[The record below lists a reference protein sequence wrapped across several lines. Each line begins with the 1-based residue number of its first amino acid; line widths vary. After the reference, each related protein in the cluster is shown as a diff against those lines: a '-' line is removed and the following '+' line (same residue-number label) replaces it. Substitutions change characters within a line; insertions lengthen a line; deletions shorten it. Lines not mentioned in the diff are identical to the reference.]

1 MKINEFISE
10 YNKNKKQAAFNVAKL
25 INAKTYVPVLRKRQ
39 LAELVYQNSISY
51 ENGLVKVDSLT
62 KYLIFSMVIISEY
75 TDLEFTVDENGK
87 ATAEAIAEYDSLC
100 EAGLIDVVI
109 SCFAA
114 DYARA
119 NEILNYVFKDN
130 LAVTNT
136 VEAVIGSLSEQI
148 GVALLMWRVTPNLRQ
163 TIRFRA
169 SGASSRRSSI
179 SAAAPTRRSFES
191 HRLRQRRQ
199 QYVAGSVAKSRPAGC
214 GKTALSKN
222 KEQN

>member
-1 MKINEFISE
+1 MKINTFIEE
-10 YNKNKKQAAFNVAKL
+10 YKKNSKSPAFNVAKL

-87 ATAEAIAEYDSLC
+87 ATAEAIAEYDVLC
-100 EAGLIDVVI
+100 EAGLVDVVI
-109 SCFAA
+109 NCFAA

-136 VEAVIGSLSEQI
+136 VEAVVGNLVENVKDSMDGLVVTLKDKIDNFDMDLSNVDMSQLDKLDKLFNLLGS
-148 GVALLMWRVTPNLRQ
+148 A
-163 TIRFRA
+163 
-169 SGASSRRSSI
+169 
-179 SAAAPTRRSFES
+179 
-191 HRLRQRRQ
+191 
-199 QYVAGSVAKSRPAGC
+199 
-214 GKTALSKN
+214 N
-222 KEQN
+222 K

>member
-10 YNKNKKQAAFNVAKL
+10 YNKNKKNATFNVAKL

-75 TDLEFTVDENGK
+75 TDLEFTVDENGS
-87 ATAEAIAEYDSLC
+87 ATAEAIAEYDALC
-100 EAGLIDVVI
+100 EAGLVDVVI
-109 SCFAA
+109 GCFAA

-136 VEAVIGSLSEQI
+136 VEAVVGGLVENVNDSLD
-148 GVALLMWRVTPNLRQ
+148 
-163 TIRFRA
+163 
-169 SGASSRRSSI
+169 SI
-179 SAAAPTRRSFES
+179 S
-191 HRLRQRRQ
+191 
-199 QYVAGSVAKSRPAGC
+199 
-214 GKTALSKN
+214 TALKEKIENFDMDLSKVDMSQLDKLDKLFNLLGSAN
-222 KEQN
+222 K

>member
-10 YNKNKKQAAFNVAKL
+10 YNKNKKNAAFNVAKL

-62 KYLIFSMVIISEY
+62 KYLIFSMLMISEY
-75 TDLEFTVDENGK
+75 TDLEFTVDENGS
-87 ATAEAIAEYDSLC
+87 ATTEAIAEYDALC

-109 SCFAA
+109 GCFAA

-136 VEAVIGSLSEQI
+136 VEAVVGSLVENVNDSLD
-148 GVALLMWRVTPNLRQ
+148 G
-163 TIRFRA
+163 
-169 SGASSRRSSI
+169 I
-179 SAAAPTRRSFES
+179 S
-191 HRLRQRRQ
+191 
-199 QYVAGSVAKSRPAGC
+199 
-214 GKTALSKN
+214 TALKEKIVNFDMDLSKVDMSQLDKLDKLFNLLGSAN
-222 KEQN
+222 K

>member
-10 YNKNKKQAAFNVAKL
+10 YNKNKKNAAFNVAKL
-25 INAKTYVPVLRKRQ
+25 INVKTYVPVLRKRQ

-62 KYLIFSMVIISEY
+62 KYLIFSMLMISEY

-87 ATAEAIAEYDSLC
+87 ATAEAIAEYDALC
-100 EAGLIDVVI
+100 EVGLIDVI
-109 SCFAA
+109 IGCFAT

-136 VEAVIGSLSEQI
+136 VEAVVGNLVENLNGSLDSI
-148 GVALLMWRVTPNLRQ
+148 TTALKDKIENFDMDLSNVDMSQLDELFNL
-163 TIRFRA
+163 
-169 SGASSRRSSI
+169 
-179 SAAAPTRRSFES
+179 
-191 HRLRQRRQ
+191 L
-199 QYVAGSVAKSRPAGC
+199 GSV
-214 GKTALSKN
+214 N
-222 KEQN
+222 K

>member
-10 YNKNKKQAAFNVAKL
+10 YNKNKKNAAFNVAKL
-25 INAKTYVPVLRKRQ
+25 INVKTYVPVLRKRQ

-75 TDLEFTVDENGK
+75 TDLEFTVDENGR
-87 ATAEAIAEYDSLC
+87 ATAEAIAEYDALC

-109 SCFAA
+109 GCFAA

-119 NEILNYVFKDN
+119 NEILSYVFKDN

-136 VEAVIGSLSEQI
+136 VEAVVGSLSEQI
-148 GVALLMWRVTPNLRQ
+148 GDSLDDLVMSL
-163 TIRFRA
+163 
-169 SGASSRRSSI
+169 
-179 SAAAPTRRSFES
+179 
-191 HRLRQRRQ
+191 
-199 QYVAGSVAKSRPAGC
+199 
-214 GKTALSKN
+214 KN
-222 KEQN
+222 KIDNFDMDLSQQDMTSVQNVLSLLGGVADKFM

>member
-10 YNKNKKQAAFNVAKL
+10 YNKNKKNAGFNAAKL

-62 KYLIFSMVIISEY
+62 KYLIFSMLMISEY
-75 TDLEFTVDENGK
+75 TDLEFTVDEKGK
-87 ATAEAIAEYDSLC
+87 ATSESIAEYDALC
-100 EAGLIDVVI
+100 EAGLVDVVI
-109 SCFAA
+109 GCFAA

-136 VEAVIGSLSEQI
+136 VEAVVGGLVENVNDSLD
-148 GVALLMWRVTPNLRQ
+148 
-163 TIRFRA
+163 
-169 SGASSRRSSI
+169 SI
-179 SAAAPTRRSFES
+179 A
-191 HRLRQRRQ
+191 
-199 QYVAGSVAKSRPAGC
+199 
-214 GKTALSKN
+214 TALKEKIENFDMDLSQIDMSQIDKLDKLFNLLGSAN
-222 KEQN
+222 K

>member
-10 YNKNKKQAAFNVAKL
+10 YNKNKKNAAFNVAKL
-25 INAKTYVPVLRKRQ
+25 INAKTYIPVLRKRQ

-75 TDLEFTVDENGK
+75 TDLEFTVDENGS
-87 ATAEAIAEYDSLC
+87 ATAEAIAEYDALC
-100 EAGLIDVVI
+100 EAGLVDVVI
-109 SCFAA
+109 GCFAA

-136 VEAVIGSLSEQI
+136 VEAVVGNLVENVKNSLDGI
-148 GVALLMWRVTPNLRQ
+148 A
-163 TIRFRA
+163 
-169 SGASSRRSSI
+169 
-179 SAAAPTRRSFES
+179 ES
-191 HRLRQRRQ
+191 L
-199 QYVAGSVAKSRPAGC
+199 
-214 GKTALSKN
+214 KN
-222 KEQN
+222 KIDDFDMDLSNIDMSQFNNIINLLGSANK